1 MPPPQFGMPPQ
12 GFMPNQPGM
21 PPPHMMQQF
30 GGPPQPGMMRPG
42 GPPMGPPQHMRP
54 PQQQHRPFPGMMHQQ
69 PGMMPPQIQQQPIS
83 NDAKVGVVDRADHLI
98 QQSTIVKKTTKKKI
112 NRIYDRPGVSMEEM
126 RASHPKYAPQ
136 IQM

>member
-1 MPPPQFGMPPQ
+1 MMGPGGPHMGPPPHMRPPQ
-12 GFMPNQPGM
+12 HHPGHPPQPGM
-21 PPPHMMQQF
+21 PPPQHR
-30 GGPPQPGMMRPG
+30 PYPGMM
-42 GPPMGPPQHMRP
+42 PQ
-54 PQQQHRPFPGMMHQQ
+54 QQ